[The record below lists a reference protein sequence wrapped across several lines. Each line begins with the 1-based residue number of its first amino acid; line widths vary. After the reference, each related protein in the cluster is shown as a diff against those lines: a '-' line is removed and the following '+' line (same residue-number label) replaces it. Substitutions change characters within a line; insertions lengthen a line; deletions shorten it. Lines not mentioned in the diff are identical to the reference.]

1 VAVGAVGH
9 PAAPAVIE
17 GDRLPTL
24 TAGRVLLRWL
34 EEDDVDDLYRIF
46 GDPEVMRYWS
56 SPPLADR
63 AAAAALLAEIREL
76 FARDELYQWGVA
88 LPDEGTVI
96 GTCTLTSFHAES
108 GRAEIGF
115 ALGRKHRGR
124 GYMSDAVAGLLDYA
138 FGPLGLRRLEADVDP
153 RNGPSLR
160 LLERMGFRREGLL
173 RERWVTGGEVQDSIF
188 MGLLRHDRR

>member
-1 VAVGAVGH
+1 M
-9 PAAPAVIE
+9 IE
-17 GDRLPTL
+17 SNRLPTIH
-24 TAGRVLLRWL
+24 GERVVLRWL
-34 EEDDVDDLYRIF
+34 EDDDVDDLLGIF

-63 AAAAALLAEIREL
+63 TAAAALLAEIREF
-76 FARDELYQWGVA
+76 FARHTLYQWGVA

-108 GRAEIGF
+108 ARAEIGF
-115 ALGRKHRGR
+115 ALGREHWGR
-124 GYMSDAVAGLLDYA
+124 GYMSDAVAALLDYA

-160 LLERMGFRREGLL
+160 LLERVGFRREGLL
-173 RERWVTGGEVQDSIF
+173 RERWVTDGEVQDSIF
-188 MGLLRHDRR
+188 FGLLRRERS

>member
-1 VAVGAVGH
+1 MRFD
-9 PAAPAVIE
+9 

-24 TAGRVLLRWL
+24 TAGRVRLRWL
-34 EEDDVDDLYRIF
+34 EDADVDDLFRIF
-46 GDPEVMRYWS
+46 GDPDVMRYWS

-63 AAAAALLAEIREL
+63 AAAVALLAEIREL
-76 FARDELYQWGVA
+76 FAQHTLYQWGVA
-88 LPDEGTVI
+88 LPDGGPVV

-115 ALGRKHRGR
+115 ALGREHWGR
-124 GYMSDAVAGLLDYA
+124 GYMSDAVGALLDYA

-160 LLERMGFRREGLL
+160 LLERVGFRREGLL
-173 RERWVTGGEVQDSIF
+173 RERWATAGEVQDSIF
-188 MGLLRHDRR
+188 LGLLRHERR

>member
-1 VAVGAVGH
+1 M
-9 PAAPAVIE
+9 IE
-17 GDRLPTL
+17 GDRLPTIR
-24 TAGRVLLRWL
+24 GKQVLLRWL
-34 EEDDVDDLYRIF
+34 EDDDVDDLFRIF

-63 AAAAALLAEIREL
+63 AAAATLLAEIREL
-76 FARDELYQWGVA
+76 FANHTLYQWGVA
-88 LPDEGTVI
+88 LPGEGTVI

-115 ALGRKHRGR
+115 ALGRKHWGR
-124 GYMSDAVAGLLDYA
+124 GYMSDAVDALLDYA

-160 LLERMGFRREGLL
+160 LLERIGFRREGLL
-173 RERWVTGGEVQDSIF
+173 RERWVTDGEVQDSIF
-188 MGLLRHDRR
+188 FGLLRRDRR